1 MNVLDVPWSI
11 FENGNVFGDPQGRD
25 GTSHWNWTH
34 AANMV
39 IKHDQRTENRRGYHQ
54 YESLTFGQAHSKVE
68 SKSLMSWVVTHFT
81 KAVQDLS
88 SFLS

>member
-1 MNVLDVPWSI
+1 MCWMFLGQSLRTGMFSGI
-11 FENGNVFGDPQGRD
+11 HEGE
-25 GTSHWNWTH
+25 
-34 AANMV
+34 
-39 IKHDQRTENRRGYHQ
+39 IKHYQRTENRRGYHQ

-88 SFLS
+88 SFLL